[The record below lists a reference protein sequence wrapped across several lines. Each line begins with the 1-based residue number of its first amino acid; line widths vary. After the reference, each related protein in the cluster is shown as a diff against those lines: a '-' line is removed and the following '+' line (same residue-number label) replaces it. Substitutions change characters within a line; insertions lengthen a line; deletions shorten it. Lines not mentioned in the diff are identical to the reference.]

1 MAHAH
6 SYQIT
11 LSNNKTEK
19 EALLLLLKRHRDLLV
34 PDAAGR
40 KAALLALGLPAR
52 LSRAF
57 DVIRVRGGRRAKDTV
72 QLTKRSVV
80 TLIDV
85 KSTRKRLYTFP
96 RGFFFGATKNEFDLA
111 KRLGKQFQFCFI
123 SLHPEQP
130 PAKRIA
136 YLTLPEL
143 EKLIRTKRT
152 QFQVNL

>member
-19 EALLLLLKRHRDLLV
+19 EALNLLLAEREDLLI
-34 PDAAGR
+34 PDAKGR
-40 KAALLALGLPAR
+40 KAIVEALGIDPR
-52 LSRAF
+52 FKRTF
-57 DVIRVRGGRRAKDTV
+57 DLVRILGHHFGENQVEIEDP
-72 QLTKRSVV
+72 SSI
-80 TLIDV
+80 TLFEI
-85 KSTRKRLYTFP
+85 KSTKKRLENFP
-96 RGFFFGATKNEFDLA
+96 KGFFFGATENEFTLA
-111 KRLGKQFQFCFI
+111 ARLGAQFQFCFV
-123 SLHPEQP
+123 SLHPDQD

-136 YLTLPEL
+136 FLTFPEL

>member
-19 EALLLLLKRHRDLLV
+19 EALTLLLAEREDLLI
-34 PDAAGR
+34 PDAKGR
-40 KAALLALGLPAR
+40 KAIVEALGIDLR
-52 LSRAF
+52 YRRTF
-57 DVIRVRGGRRAKDTV
+57 DLVRIPGHRFGESQVEIQDP
-72 QLTKRSVV
+72 SSI
-80 TLIDV
+80 TLFEI
-85 KSTRKRLYTFP
+85 KSTKKLLPDFP
-96 RGFFFGATKNEFDLA
+96 KGFFFGATENEFDLA
-111 KRLGKQFQFCFI
+111 RQLGPQFQFCFV
-123 SLHPEQP
+123 SLHPQQP
-130 PAKRIA
+130 AAKRVA